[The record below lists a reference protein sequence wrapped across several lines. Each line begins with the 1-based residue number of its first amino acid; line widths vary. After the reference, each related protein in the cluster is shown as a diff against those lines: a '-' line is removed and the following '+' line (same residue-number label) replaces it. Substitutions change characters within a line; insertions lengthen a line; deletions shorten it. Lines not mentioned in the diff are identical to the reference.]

1 MKIEKF
7 EKKLKSLLE
16 EYVIEE
22 DKYNENYF
30 STMLTSRNNWKEI
43 SIVCHID
50 TFPELPKENISVI
63 GKDYNQVYKKI
74 LEKFEE
80 VLSS

>member
-22 DKYNENYF
+22 DKYKEDYF
-30 STMLTSRNNWKEI
+30 SLMMSSCKKTKDITI
-43 SIVCHID
+43 ICHID
-50 TFPELPKENISVI
+50 TFPELPKENISAI

-74 LEKFEE
+74 LENFEE
-80 VLSS
+80 VFSS